1 MNTILHEQVPAA
13 DMNSLAAGLEHAR
26 LTLEGRLDEA
36 QAKLRVRFA
45 PKDNVPEERVAEGIR
60 LRTQVEKLN
69 WALEMLPTLT
79 PPCGLTVEYLV
90 KEISV
95 ARDLFRN
102 RMREIMSALE
112 KGDLSHAQFPRVGDD
127 ALTELTTSI
136 AVLFQVLEIVPDTQ
150 AATTAAAGDT
160 IIG

>member
-1 MNTILHEQVPAA
+1 MNTVLNEQVPVA
-13 DMNSLAAGLEHAR
+13 NVNPLAAELEHAR
-26 LTLEGRLDEA
+26 LTLEARLSEA
-36 QAKLRVRFA
+36 QAKLRARFE
-45 PKDNVPEERVAEGIR
+45 PKDDIPEERVAEGIR
-60 LRTQVEKLN
+60 LHTQVEKLN
-69 WALEMLPTLT
+69 WALEMLPTLS
-79 PPCGLTVEYLV
+79 PPFALTVEYLV

-112 KGDLSHAQFPRVGDD
+112 KGNLSLAQFPRVGDD

-150 AATTAAAGDT
+150 AKPADVTV
-160 IIG
+160 IG